1 MLFAQSIFNV
11 VRVCISWMPF
21 RFGPATTTPAT
32 PRKNHFAKEAKHHRS
47 HSNGYNNVRAEV
59 HIAPSSRLCRR
70 RCVLFDVIII
80 FIRRRS
86 ENKTVPVITK
96 VCSNN
101 SLAKINSL
109 IGGRSRTMASA
120 SSSVIDARTCT
131 VSKHI
136 DRVTDYMENR
146 AENGWQ
152 FQFCQKMKTK
162 KKRNAKNLPRF
173 LTFYSLCNHMERTA
187 VAVVIYQLICV
198 PSDAFVRRQA
208 EHSLFVVWNMIL
220 FRQKWE
226 WKRETKRV
234 CNSVVGFI
242 WRYRINL
249 NFSLEKHRA
258 SEWDVCRQWWRKYVV
273 PTAENKKSSNSYIF
287 VLAHSILIFVVFV
300 TSEFAVVI
308 GVDIPPS
315 PWDGNATQLAH
326 NFSSLRERF
335 DFTSA
340 GRWNM
345 LESR

>member
-11 VRVCISWMPF
+11 LRVCILWMPF

-32 PRKNHFAKEAKHHRS
+32 PRKNHFAEEAKHHRS

-59 HIAPSSRLCRR
+59 HIAPST
-70 RCVLFDVIII
+70 RCVVGGASCLTLLLFSFVA
-80 FIRRRS
+80 
-86 ENKTVPVITK
+86 EVKTVPVITK

-109 IGGRSRTMASA
+109 IGERSRTMASA
-120 SSSVIDARTCT
+120 SSSVIDARTCK
-131 VSKHI
+131 VPKHI
-136 DRVTDYMENR
+136 DRVTDYTKNR
-146 AENGWQ
+146 DENGWQ

-226 WKRETKRV
+226 WKSETKRV

-300 TSEFAVVI
+300 TSGFAVVI

-315 PWDGNATQLAH
+315 PWDGNATRLAH
-326 NFSSLRERF
+326 NFLAFRERF